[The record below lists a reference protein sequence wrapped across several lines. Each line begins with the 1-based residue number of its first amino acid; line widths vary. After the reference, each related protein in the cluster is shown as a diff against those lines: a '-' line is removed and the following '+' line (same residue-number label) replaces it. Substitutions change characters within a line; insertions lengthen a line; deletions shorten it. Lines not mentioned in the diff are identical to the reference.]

1 MDDNFNIIKVGATNC
16 YLLKSSS
23 GNVLIDTGYKRK
35 ANIILDFLRD
45 NEISLESIGLI
56 ILTHAHYDHIG
67 NASVIRE
74 KTGAKIM
81 LHKDELESLKNAIT
95 DKNNINPLNI
105 WGRFLLGKI
114 SSIDT
119 RFDVFTPDI
128 IIDSDFALEEYGI
141 KGKVIHT
148 PGHSKGSISVLLDSG
163 NAFIGDLAM
172 NGMPLRI
179 GAGEPVF
186 GQNLNEI
193 YKSWKKLLDMGAIYL
208 YPAHGGPFKINVLKK
223 ILSRKGYI

>member
-1 MDDNFNIIKVGATNC
+1 VDDNFNIIKVGATNC

-128 IIDSDFALEEYGI
+128 IIDSDFALEE
-141 KGKVIHT
+141 
-148 PGHSKGSISVLLDSG
+148 
-163 NAFIGDLAM
+163 
-172 NGMPLRI
+172 
-179 GAGEPVF
+179 
-186 GQNLNEI
+186 
-193 YKSWKKLLDMGAIYL
+193 
-208 YPAHGGPFKINVLKK
+208 
-223 ILSRKGYI
+223 

>member
-74 KTGAKIM
+74 KTGA
-81 LHKDELESLKNAIT
+81 
-95 DKNNINPLNI
+95 
-105 WGRFLLGKI
+105 R
-114 SSIDT
+114 
-119 RFDVFTPDI
+119 
-128 IIDSDFALEEYGI
+128 
-141 KGKVIHT
+141 
-148 PGHSKGSISVLLDSG
+148 
-163 NAFIGDLAM
+163 
-172 NGMPLRI
+172 
-179 GAGEPVF
+179 
-186 GQNLNEI
+186 
-193 YKSWKKLLDMGAIYL
+193 
-208 YPAHGGPFKINVLKK
+208 
-223 ILSRKGYI
+223 